1 MSNQSESK
9 FWKTLKWH
17 IEKSGANVVLTRIE
31 NSQTPGIPD
40 LLLCDEKKRLHLIEL
55 KVLRGN
61 KVLLSPFQV
70 SFATRHMGSKVWLLA
85 QKWVKD
91 TTELYLYRSE
101 RVLRVADKGVAEVKP
116 DLLFTLPLDVD
127 KFLKF
132 LADS

>member
-1 MSNQSESK
+1 
-9 FWKTLKWH
+9 
-17 IEKSGANVVLTRIE
+17 
-31 NSQTPGIPD
+31 
-40 LLLCDEKKRLHLIEL
+40 LLCDEKKRLHLIEL
-55 KVLRGN
+55 KVLKGN

-91 TTELYLYRSE
+91 TNELYLYRSE

-116 DLLFTLPLDVD
+116 DLLFTLPLDVN